1 MKVANIM
8 VKFAIYILSA
18 IIVIYSID
26 GVNINSIFK
35 KNKIIQAR
43 VFYLVLALCLTYLLG
58 SFLYDFIYLKLL

>member
-1 MKVANIM
+1 M

-35 KNKIIQAR
+35 KNKVIQAR
-43 VFYLVLALCLTYLLG
+43 VFYLVLILSFTYLLG
-58 SFLYDFIYLKLL
+58 SFLYEFIYLKLL